1 MPKRSTPFQ
10 AIVHLARQ
18 QLATPGVTV
27 TESKLLVDKVL
38 GIEREVDVV
47 IEGELDGEP
56 IVISIEVVERG
67 RPADVT
73 WVQGV
78 LQKHLNLPTSRLLL
92 VSKAGFSRSAII
104 AVDRAGD
111 RVQALTPKM
120 VEADGEAVITTFYMD
135 YVTYGARGC
144 RVWVC
149 EDDGLIT
156 VEGQTDIDVYSA
168 DRELLGSLGVL
179 AHELIHLQPVA
190 DHLNK
195 SAHNHPEREDLKG
208 FSLGIALE
216 TLDYQL
222 LNTESGTFH
231 LIKGIEVWGSF
242 TWKQTEIPLALT
254 DLGGRVFGAA
264 EAPFADRPA
273 VWVGTTDVP
282 NRTTT
287 LSWRTTDT
295 TGPPQRPAPFQ
306 PTYFTG
312 LTGLVETL
320 NFPEE

>member
-18 QLATPGVTV
+18 QLATQGVTV

-56 IVISIEVVERG
+56 IVISIEVIERS

-73 WVQGV
+73 WVQGM
-78 LQKHLNLPTSRLLL
+78 LQKHLNLPTNRLLL
-92 VSKAGFSRSAII
+92 VSKAGFSRSAAI
-104 AVDRAGD
+104 AVERAGD

-120 VEADGEAVITTFYMD
+120 IEADGEAVITTLYMD
-135 YVTYGARGC
+135 YVTYSATGC
-144 RVWVC
+144 RVHVC

-156 VEGQTDIDVYSA
+156 VEGQTDIDVYST
-168 DRELLGSLGVL
+168 DRKLLGSLGVL
-179 AHELIHLQPVA
+179 AHEVIHLQPIS
-190 DHLNK
+190 DHLSK
-195 SAHNHPEREDLKG
+195 SAHNHPEREDLTG

-216 TLDYQL
+216 TLGYQL
-222 LNTESGTFH
+222 QNTESGTFH
-231 LIKGIEVWGSF
+231 LIKAIEVWGSF
-242 TWKQTEIPLALT
+242 TWKQTAIPLAFT

-273 VWVGTTDVP
+273 VWVGTTDVA

-295 TGPPQRPAPFQ
+295 TGPPQRPTPFQ
-306 PTYFTG
+306 PTCFAE
-312 LTGLVETL
+312 LAGLVEKLT
-320 NFPEE
+320 FPEE

>member
-10 AIVHLARQ
+10 AMVHLARQ
-18 QLATPGVTV
+18 QLATQGVTV
-27 TESKLLVDKVL
+27 TESKFLVDKVL

-56 IVISIEVVERG
+56 IVICIEVIERS

-73 WVQGV
+73 WVQGM
-78 LQKHLNLPTSRLLL
+78 LQKHLNLPTNRLLL
-92 VSKAGFSRSAII
+92 VSKAGFSRSAIT

-111 RVQALTPKM
+111 RVQALTPKL
-120 VEADGEAVITTFYMD
+120 VEADGEAAITNFYMD
-135 YVTYGARGC
+135 YATYGARGC
-144 RVWVC
+144 RVQVF
-149 EDDGLIT
+149 EGGGLIT
-156 VEGQTDIDVYSA
+156 VEGQTDIDIYSA

-195 SAHNHPEREDLKG
+195 SAHNHPEREDLTG

-216 TLDYQL
+216 ALGYQL
-222 LNTESGTFH
+222 RNTESGAFH
-231 LIKGIEVWGSF
+231 LLKAIEVWGSF
-242 TWKQTEIPLALT
+242 AWKQTEIALALT

-273 VWVGTTDVP
+273 VWVGTTDVLD
-282 NRTTT
+282 RTTT

-295 TGPPQRPAPFQ
+295 VGPPQRPAPFQ
-306 PTYFTG
+306 PTYFTE

-320 NFPEE
+320 ALPEE

>member
-1 MPKRSTPFQ
+1 M
-10 AIVHLARQ
+10 HLARQ

-47 IEGELDGEP
+47 IEGDLDGEP
-56 IVISIEVVERG
+56 IVISIEVIERG

-73 WVQGV
+73 WVQGL
-78 LQKHLNLPTSRLLL
+78 LQKHLNLPTNRLLL
-92 VSKAGFSRSAII
+92 VSKSGFSRSATV

-111 RVQALTPKM
+111 RVQALTPKL
-120 VEADGEAVITTFYMD
+120 VETDGEAVITTFYMD
-135 YVTYGARGC
+135 YVTYAARGC
-144 RVWVC
+144 RVHVC
-149 EDDGLIT
+149 ENSGLIT
-156 VEGQTDIDVYSA
+156 VEGQTDIDIYSTN
-168 DRELLGSLGVL
+168 RELLGSLGVL

-190 DHLNK
+190 DHLSR
-195 SAHNHPEREDLKG
+195 SAHNHPEREDLTG

-216 TLDYQL
+216 TLGYQL
-222 LNTESGTFH
+222 LNTESSNFH
-231 LIKGIEVWGSF
+231 LIKAIEVWGSF
-242 TWKQTEIPLALT
+242 TWKQAEIPLALT
-254 DLGGRVFGAA
+254 DLGGRIFGAA

-295 TGPPQRPAPFQ
+295 SGPPQRPAPFQ
-306 PTYFTG
+306 PTCFTG
-312 LTGLVETL
+312 LAGLVDTL
-320 NFPEE
+320 TLPEE

>member
-18 QLATPGVTV
+18 QLATQGVTV

-56 IVISIEVVERG
+56 IVISIEVIERS

-73 WVQGV
+73 WVQGM
-78 LQKHLNLPTSRLLL
+78 LQKHLNLSTSRLLL
-92 VSKAGFSRSAII
+92 VSKAGFSRSAIT

-111 RVQALTPKM
+111 RVQALTPKI
-120 VEADGEAVITTFYMD
+120 VEADGEAVVTTFYTD
-135 YVTYGARGC
+135 YVTYGARDC
-144 RVWVC
+144 RVHVY

-156 VEGQTDIDVYSA
+156 VEGQTDIDVHSA
-168 DRELLGSLGVL
+168 DREVLGSLGVL
-179 AHELIHLQPVA
+179 ADELIRLQPVA
-190 DHLNK
+190 DHLSK
-195 SAHNHPEREDLKG
+195 SAHNHPEREDLTG
-208 FSLGIALE
+208 FSLSIALE
-216 TLDYQL
+216 TLGYQL
-222 LNTESGTFH
+222 QNTESGTFH
-231 LIKGIEVWGSF
+231 LIKAIEVWGSF
-242 TWKQTEIPLALT
+242 TWKQTAIPLAFT

-273 VWVGTTDVP
+273 VWVGTTDVA

-295 TGPPQRPAPFQ
+295 TGPPQQPTPFQ
-306 PTYFTG
+306 PTCFTE
-312 LTGLVETL
+312 LAGLVETL
-320 NFPEE
+320 TFF